1 MKWYIAKCP
10 TGAEHNAMKELK
22 ELLMKTHL
30 EAHLGEYCV
39 PYEKNIK
46 RTSKRSNMAN
56 YIFIY
61 MDLNHQIQEFFS
73 KIEVMNLMLDEDL
86 NPIIVPDDEVE
97 SMRAKLQ
104 ETQIQKENIFEVGES
119 VKVLE
124 APFEDFTATI
134 EKIDETKEIATVCV
148 PILGRQISVEL
159 PFKSIKRITD

>member
-10 TGAEHNAMKELK
+10 TGAEHNAMRELK
-22 ELLMKTHL
+22 ELLIKTRQ
-30 EAHLGEYCV
+30 EANLGEYCV
-39 PYEKNIK
+39 PYERNIK

-61 MDLNHQIQEFFS
+61 MDLNPKIQDLFS
-73 KIEVMNLMLDEDL
+73 KIEIMNLMLDENL
-86 NPIIVPDDEVE
+86 SPIVVPEEEVQA
-97 SMRAKLQ
+97 MREKIAEAELV
-104 ETQIQKENIFEVGES
+104 KENVFEIGQS

-134 EKIDETKEIATVCV
+134 EKIDESKEMATVCV